1 MSSILEALRELE
13 RRRPP
18 ATQSA
23 AAPAEPPSNVNRA
36 VATLGIG
43 AIGLVV
49 GALVLILSIWIS
61 SLVRATA
68 PPAPPAPAPPAQAPA
83 PPAQAP
89 APPAQAPA
97 DDAQAPA
104 PSHLA
109 WLDKV
114 DPPRARID
122 GRAPAAPERPA
133 RSLAGRQERVMA
145 EPPASDTETPAS
157 APGQL
162 EVAAIDYSPDAA
174 RRAVTLR
181 LNGASVVT
189 LREHESAHGIEVQL
203 IQPDGVY
210 VRRGAEVFMLAPRR

>member
-23 AAPAEPPSNVNRA
+23 AAAAEPPSNVNRA

-49 GALVLILSIWIS
+49 GALVLLLSIWIS
-61 SLVRATA
+61 SLVRAPA
-68 PPAPPAPAPPAQAPA
+68 LPP
-83 PPAQAP
+83 AP

-122 GRAPAAPERPA
+122 RGAPAAPERPA
-133 RSLAGRQERVMA
+133 RSLAGRQDRVMA
-145 EPPASDTETPAS
+145 EPPASDAETPAS

-162 EVAAIDYSPDAA
+162 EVATIDYSPDAA

>member
-23 AAPAEPPSNVNRA
+23 AAPAEPPSSVHRA

-49 GALVLILSIWIS
+49 GALVLLLSIWIS
-61 SLVRATA
+61 SLVRAPA
-68 PPAPPAPAPPAQAPA
+68 LPPAPA

-122 GRAPAAPERPA
+122 RGAPAAPERPA
-133 RSLAGRQERVMA
+133 RSLAGRQDRVMA
-145 EPPASDTETPAS
+145 EPPASDAETPAS

>member
-23 AAPAEPPSNVNRA
+23 AAAAEPPSNVNRA

-49 GALVLILSIWIS
+49 GALVLLLSIWIS
-61 SLVRATA
+61 SLVRAPA
-68 PPAPPAPAPPAQAPA
+68 LPP
-83 PPAQAP
+83 AP

-122 GRAPAAPERPA
+122 RGAPAAPERPA
-133 RSLAGRQERVMA
+133 RSLAGRQDRVMA
-145 EPPASDTETPAS
+145 EPPASDAETPAS

>member
-23 AAPAEPPSNVNRA
+23 AAAAEPPSNVNRA

-49 GALVLILSIWIS
+49 GALVLLLSIWIS
-61 SLVRATA
+61 SLVRAPA
-68 PPAPPAPAPPAQAPA
+68 LPPAPA

-122 GRAPAAPERPA
+122 RGAPAAPERPA
-133 RSLAGRQERVMA
+133 RSLAGRQDRVMA
-145 EPPASDTETPAS
+145 EPPASDPETPAS

>member
-89 APPAQAPA
+89 A

-133 RSLAGRQERVMA
+133 RSLAGRQDRVMA
-145 EPPASDTETPAS
+145 EPPASDAETPAS

-162 EVAAIDYSPDAA
+162 EVATIDYSPDAA

>member
-89 APPAQAPA
+89 A

-133 RSLAGRQERVMA
+133 RSLAGRQDRVMA
-145 EPPASDTETPAS
+145 EPPASDAETPAS

>member
-23 AAPAEPPSNVNRA
+23 AAPAEPP
-36 VATLGIG
+36 
-43 AIGLVV
+43 
-49 GALVLILSIWIS
+49 
-61 SLVRATA
+61 
-68 PPAPPAPAPPAQAPA
+68 
-83 PPAQAP
+83 
-89 APPAQAPA
+89 
-97 DDAQAPA
+97 
-104 PSHLA
+104 
-109 WLDKV
+109 
-114 DPPRARID
+114 
-122 GRAPAAPERPA
+122 
-133 RSLAGRQERVMA
+133 
-145 EPPASDTETPAS
+145 ASDAETPAS

>member
-83 PPAQAP
+83 
-89 APPAQAPA
+89 

-133 RSLAGRQERVMA
+133 RGLAGRQDRVMA
-145 EPPASDTETPAS
+145 EPPASDAETPAS

>member
-89 APPAQAPA
+89 A

-122 GRAPAAPERPA
+122 RGAPAAPERPA
-133 RSLAGRQERVMA
+133 RSLAGRQDRVMA
-145 EPPASDTETPAS
+145 EPPASDAETPAS

-162 EVAAIDYSPDAA
+162 EVATIDYSPDAA

>member
-23 AAPAEPPSNVNRA
+23 AAAAEPPSNVNRA

-89 APPAQAPA
+89 A

-122 GRAPAAPERPA
+122 RGAPAAPERPA
-133 RSLAGRQERVMA
+133 RSLAGRQDRVMA
-145 EPPASDTETPAS
+145 EPPASDAETPAS

>member
-89 APPAQAPA
+89 A

-133 RSLAGRQERVMA
+133 RGLAGRQDRVMA
-145 EPPASDTETPAS
+145 EPPASDAETPAS

>member
-1 MSSILEALRELE
+1 VSSILEALRELE

-23 AAPAEPPSNVNRA
+23 AAPAEPPSSVNTA

-49 GALVLILSIWIS
+49 GALVLLLSVWIAS
-61 SLVRATA
+61 QVRATGSHDE
-68 PPAPPAPAPPAQAPA
+68 PAPAAPA
-83 PPAQAP
+83 R
-89 APPAQAPA
+89 APA

-122 GRAPAAPERPA
+122 RGAPAAPERPA
-133 RSLAGRQERVMA
+133 RSLAGRQDRVMA
-145 EPPASDTETPAS
+145 EPPASDAETPGS

-181 LNGASVVT
+181 LNGGSVVT
-189 LREHESAHGIEVQL
+189 LREHESTHGIEVQL

>member
-83 PPAQAP
+83 
-89 APPAQAPA
+89 

-133 RSLAGRQERVMA
+133 RSLAGRQDRVMA
-145 EPPASDTETPAS
+145 EPPASDAETPAS

>member
-23 AAPAEPPSNVNRA
+23 AAPAEPPSSVHRA

-49 GALVLILSIWIS
+49 GALVLLLSIWIS
-61 SLVRATA
+61 SLVRA
-68 PPAPPAPAPPAQAPA
+68 PALPLAPAPPTQAPA
-83 PPAQAP
+83 PPTQAP
-89 APPAQAPA
+89 APPTQAPA

-122 GRAPAAPERPA
+122 RGAPAAPERPA
-133 RSLAGRQERVMA
+133 RSLAGRQDRVMA
-145 EPPASDTETPAS
+145 EPPASDAETPAS

-162 EVAAIDYSPDAA
+162 EVATIDYSPDAA

>member
-68 PPAPPAPAPPAQAPA
+68 PPLPPPAPPAPA